1 MASTTALFTGLSGL
15 NAHSRKLD
23 VIGNNI
29 SNTNTTAF
37 KGSRAMFEN
46 MFSRTLNFGTA
57 PDDELGGVN
66 PKQVG
71 FGVSVGSIQ
80 QDFRGGSLNA
90 TGDARDLSIDGGG
103 FFMVRRG
110 EETFYTRAGAF
121 RRDADDMLVNPA
133 GERLLGYGIDEEFTI
148 QQGAL
153 APIEIPLGQV
163 SIAEETDNVT
173 LAGNLDKSGDLP
185 TTGSV
190 IELLGSETEAPM
202 LLSGV
207 PISPTSALTSIRDPD
222 NPTSPKFSAGQ
233 TIRLTSGITKGEGAI
248 SPVDLEIGGATT
260 VQDLMTLIQDT
271 LGIQDTEMPNPDGRT
286 PGVSVNPSTGAI
298 TIVGNTGTENDIVI
312 ESSDI
317 ELLDA
322 SGVSLGSAFESNQI
336 ANADGESVRTTL
348 SVFDS
353 LGETVLVDV
362 VMTLEGT
369 PDSGPVWR
377 YYIESEQDTDPSI
390 AIANGLVRYDT
401 EGQLAEGTEPVQINV
416 DRMDTGADTPLEFD
430 LRFASESGRTTSL
443 ATGSELIGLT
453 DDGLPPGTL
462 RNYQTETDGVI
473 TGIFSNGA
481 ERALGQV
488 AIAGFRNP
496 RGLLDEGGNLF
507 SRGPNTGPVTVT
519 EPGTLG
525 LGTVVSGALETSNV
539 DLGREFTEMIL
550 TSTGYSASSRVIRT
564 TDELFQQLLVLG
576 R

>member
-1 MASTTALFTGLSGL
+1 M
-15 NAHSRKLD
+15 
-23 VIGNNI
+23 
-29 SNTNTTAF
+29 
-37 KGSRAMFEN
+37 
-46 MFSRTLNFGTA
+46 
-57 PDDELGGVN
+57 
-66 PKQVG
+66 
-71 FGVSVGSIQ
+71 
-80 QDFRGGSLNA
+80 
-90 TGDARDLSIDGGG
+90 
-103 FFMVRRG
+103 
-110 EETFYTRAGAF
+110 
-121 RRDADDMLVNPA
+121 
-133 GERLLGYGIDEEFTI
+133 
-148 QQGAL
+148 
-153 APIEIPLGQV
+153 
-163 SIAEETDNVT
+163 
-173 LAGNLDKSGDLP
+173 
-185 TTGSV
+185 
-190 IELLGSETEAPM
+190 
-202 LLSGV
+202 
-207 PISPTSALTSIRDPD
+207 
-222 NPTSPKFSAGQ
+222 
-233 TIRLTSGITKGEGAI
+233 
-248 SPVDLEIGGATT
+248 
-260 VQDLMTLIQDT
+260 
-271 LGIQDTEMPNPDGRT
+271 
-286 PGVSVNPSTGAI
+286 SVNPSTGAI

-507 SRGPNTGPVTVT
+507 SRGPNTGPLTVT